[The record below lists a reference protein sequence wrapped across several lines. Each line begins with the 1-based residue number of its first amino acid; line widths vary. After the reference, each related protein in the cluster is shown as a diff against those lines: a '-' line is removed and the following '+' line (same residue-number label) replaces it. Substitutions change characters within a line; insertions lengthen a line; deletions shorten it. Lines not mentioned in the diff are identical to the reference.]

1 MARRTGV
8 AMVLVDKDLAV
19 EVKRQAREQSMLVY
33 GAYNALIQYA
43 LDNGGLEVAIKMAKK

>member
-1 MARRTGV
+1 
-8 AMVLVDKDLAV
+8 MVLVDKDLAV